1 MSPEQ
6 LADGARQSVESPKY
20 GSVTLNRSQV
30 KDCKSFK
37 VVSTGVTT
45 LPAVARRG
53 SDRGHGFVP
62 TWPRRGT
69 HCAFEDRSFAHPTAH
84 AGREAGL
91 AAIVAIHHFLQP
103 TTGSAWGKE
112 AGFELEDVKRFCVT
126 RTSPLLRTCM
136 GILGMKA
143 KRRIP
148 QRMVEFVRGQASEE
162 AENRKQSGRKPTRCY
177 SVTLR
182 DPTQIL
188 FSDFLEVQQKIG
200 SSGRTRTYNPPVNS
214 RTYVLVFSYS
224 QQPTCNQRAKRGS
237 VTEPLSNDCKVLHLA
252 EGERV

>member
-84 AGREAGL
+84 ARRDAGL

-103 TTGSAWGKE
+103 TTRVWGSGNESQAANSATDGRIRQGASIRGSRKPE
-112 AGFELEDVKRFCVT
+112 AVWQET
-126 RTSPLLRTCM
+126 HPLLFSDSAR
-136 GILGMKA
+136 
-143 KRRIP
+143 
-148 QRMVEFVRGQASEE
+148 
-162 AENRKQSGRKPTRCY
+162 
-177 SVTLR
+177 
-182 DPTQIL
+182 PTQIL

-214 RTYVLVFSYS
+214 RTYVLAFFYS
-224 QQPTCNQRAKRGS
+224 QQPTCNQRKKRRT
-237 VTEPLSNDCKVLHLA
+237 VTEPLSNRSKVLHLV